1 VSIRCIN
8 RKVFAEND
16 QVGCEESLRTEAR
29 CARVLVQFEEWNGH
43 PARDS
48 RARCAP
54 QLTDTQTSY
63 IMSRLVHQLTFAEE
77 KSMRRPYLLL
87 QSCAAAVILAFAIIP
102 ACAQTLSADL
112 TEKIDKLATDTLA
125 RTGVPSAS
133 VAIVKNGQVVYTK
146 AYGDA
151 RLDPK
156 TPATPEMRYS
166 IGSISKQ
173 FTATA
178 ILLLQEQGKLSLDD
192 KVAKFIPNLTRANE
206 VTIRQLLSH
215 TSGYQDYWPQDYVM
229 PMMLKPVTAQ
239 KILDGWARIP
249 LDFEPG
255 TKWQYSNTNYVIAGV
270 IVEKASG
277 MPLLQFLSQKVFTP
291 LGMKSVMNIDQ
302 EKLPETDPTGYLR
315 YALGPL
321 RPAPKEGKGWLFA
334 AGELAMPAPDLAK
347 WDISIIDQKLMKPS
361 SYAQFATDTLL
372 KNGLSTHYGLGVDV
386 NSQAGHR
393 ALSHGGEVSGFTA
406 QNVVFPDEKVA
417 VVVLTNQDAVSA
429 AGQIAQGIAPLL
441 FTNDDPATPAK
452 LEQAKK
458 IFDGLQHGTID
469 RTLFTDNANAYFSED
484 AVKDFASG
492 LTPLG
497 APQSFVQASQGLR
510 GGMTLRVYIIRF
522 PQKVLRA
529 WTYEMPDGKLEQ
541 YQIATAN

>member
-1 VSIRCIN
+1 VR
-8 RKVFAEND
+8 
-16 QVGCEESLRTEAR
+16 
-29 CARVLVQFEEWNGH
+29 QFRFLFH
-43 PARDS
+43 S
-48 RARCAP
+48 
-54 QLTDTQTSY
+54 
-63 IMSRLVHQLTFAEE
+63 F
-77 KSMRRPYLLL
+77 
-87 QSCAAAVILAFAIIP
+87 AAAIILVFITLP
-102 ACAQTLSADL
+102 STAQTQLSRDL
-112 TEKIDKLATDTLA
+112 IEKIDKVANDTLT

-133 VAIVKNGQVVYTK
+133 VAIVKDGQVVYVK

-156 TPATPEMRYS
+156 TPATPQMRYC

-173 FTATA
+173 FTAAA

-229 PMMLKPVTAQ
+229 PMMLQPVTAQ
-239 KILDGWARIP
+239 KIMDMWGRKP

-270 IVEKASG
+270 IVEKVAR
-277 MPLLQFLSQKVFTP
+277 MPLLQFLKEKVFTP
-291 LGMKSVMNIDQ
+291 LGMKSVSDSDQ
-302 EKLPETDPTGYLR
+302 EKLGDTDPTGYMR

-334 AGELAMPAPDLAK
+334 AGELAMPAQDLAQ
-347 WDISIIDQKLMKPS
+347 WDISIMNQKLMKPA
-361 SYAQFATDTLL
+361 SYREFSTEVLL
-372 KNGLSTHYGLGVDV
+372 RNGLSTHYGLGVDV

-406 QNVVFPDEKVA
+406 QNTVFPDDRAA
-417 VVVLTNQDAVSA
+417 VVVLTNQDAASA
-429 AGQIAQGIAPLL
+429 SSAIAGSIAPLL
-441 FTNDDPATPAK
+441 FATTDPATPAK

-458 IFDGLQHGTID
+458 IFQGLQHGTVD
-469 RTLFTDNANAYFSED
+469 RSLFTDNANSYFSEQ
-484 AVKDFASG
+484 ALKDFASG
-492 LTPLG
+492 LGPLG
-497 APQSFVQASQGLR
+497 TPQSFTQASQGLR

-522 PQKVLRA
+522 PQKTLRA

-541 YQIATAN
+541 YQIATQN